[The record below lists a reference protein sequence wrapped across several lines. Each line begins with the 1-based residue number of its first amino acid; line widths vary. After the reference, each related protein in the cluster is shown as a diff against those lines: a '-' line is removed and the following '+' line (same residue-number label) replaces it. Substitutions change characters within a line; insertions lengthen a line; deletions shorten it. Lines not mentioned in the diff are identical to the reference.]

1 MRAPYYPWSLKSL
14 LSGRPTMGA
23 MLDLRDENYR
33 NLMRLAP
40 DLPQLQGKH
49 CSSLDQGMD
58 LHLTIHEQTPY
69 TSLIHLTYYFP
80 HETGQAADPDAQ
92 LRVYHDSRQV
102 DVLDLC
108 QSALPLRRW
117 GNNPTL
123 EQRWKINL
131 FLSKWLAYCVHQGH
145 GFKSDIAPEVEPA
158 QLALTE
164 Y

>member
-23 MLDLRDENYR
+23 MLDLSEENYR
-33 NLMRLAP
+33 HLMRLAP
-40 DLPQLQGKH
+40 DLPRLQGRL

-58 LHLTIHEQTPY
+58 LHLEIHEQTPY

-80 HETGQAADPDAQ
+80 HETGHSADPDAQ

-108 QSALPLRRW
+108 QSSLPLRRW
-117 GNNPTL
+117 GANPTL
-123 EQRWKINL
+123 EQRWRINL
-131 FLSKWLAYCVHQGH
+131 FLSKWLAYCVLQGH
-145 GFKSDIAPEVEPA
+145 GFKLGVAPQVEPA
-158 QLALTE
+158 QLELTT
-164 Y
+164 